1 MPPTGPDDRK
11 ESDRRIPAREGDS
24 AQPRDAER
32 SESPPGIREESPPDT
47 PRYSE
52 EAGATAAEGV
62 GETADPDA
70 APSVHRDSP
79 ALDASRADV
88 NRPPQPW
95 EGDPY
100 PPGYGPSARPAPPQ
114 SAQRY
119 DRFGWPIP
127 EGIETNRDD
136 QRPAPPPAEDTDPRD
151 TSSWR
156 VPPEVGAAPSGPYS
170 GQFPAQQP
178 APTPPPRGPYSG
190 QFPTQPPRQ
199 SGAFPVT
206 PPDHASRSGALPI
219 PPVPPDNRRSGSFP
233 APPADPVYQSGSY
246 AVAASGPIPQSPY
259 ISGPIPRI
267 GERPGAMRRSGPL
280 PYSSEVTS
288 TGSRRVIVAPD
299 AGVGSLLVDR
309 SALAFLLAAVV
320 FVGAMI
326 AFIALRYAHF
336 PNQIALHFGP
346 AGSSQPN
353 RIGEKR
359 ELWTIPFIVG
369 IVLAANTALAWAVY
383 RYDRFAAR
391 LLTLGCAL
399 VAAIAWV
406 VLLTLLHR

>member
-1 MPPTGPDDRK
+1 MYARLRGRANTGGHTLMPPTGPDDRE
-11 ESDRRIPAREGDS
+11 ESGRRIPAREGDN
-24 AQPRDAER
+24 AQSRAMKRGEL
-32 SESPPGIREESPPDT
+32 PPGIREEPPPDA
-47 PRYSE
+47 PRYAE
-52 EAGATAAEGV
+52 EAGATAADMV

-70 APSVHRDSP
+70 VPSVHRDP
-79 ALDASRADV
+79 PVPDASRADV
-88 NRPPQPW
+88 NRPLQPW
-95 EGDPY
+95 ESDAY
-100 PPGYGPSARPAPPQ
+100 PPGYGTSARPDPPQ
-114 SAQRY
+114 SAPQY

-127 EGIETNRDD
+127 AGAEAKRED
-136 QRPAPPPAEDTDPRD
+136 QRP
-151 TSSWR
+151 
-156 VPPEVGAAPSGPYS
+156 V
-170 GQFPAQQP
+170 
-178 APTPPPRGPYSG
+178 PPRGPYSG

-199 SGAFPVT
+199 SGAFPAT
-206 PPDHASRSGALPI
+206 PPEHVSRSGALPI
-219 PPVPPDNRRSGSFP
+219 PPIPPDNRRSGSFP
-233 APPADPVYQSGSY
+233 APPADPLYQSGSY

-259 ISGPIPRI
+259 ISGPLPRI
-267 GERPGAMRRSGPL
+267 GEQPGVARRSGPL
-280 PYSSEVTS
+280 PYPSEVTS

-299 AGVGSLLVDR
+299 AGVGSLLADR

-320 FVGAMI
+320 LVGAMI

-369 IVLAANTALAWAVY
+369 IVLAANSALAWAVY